1 MPTTGP
7 TLRIERLRA
16 DISVVALA
24 AQLGV
29 SRQTLWS
36 LERAAKVAPD
46 KVAAYREAVKTLVD
60 VSEGQG
66 VA

>member
-1 MPTTGP
+1 MPTAGP

-36 LERAAKVAPD
+36 MERAAKVAPER
-46 KVAAYREAVKTLVD
+46 VAAYREAIESLRAAT
-60 VSEGQG
+60 EGRG
-66 VA
+66 AA